1 MNILDYAASVPTP
14 ADWTAA
20 FQQAIA
26 DLRTRGGGTLIVPA
40 GDYPTGAIRLYD
52 NMTLHIESGAVLRFH
67 QDASAFPLI
76 DLEFEGIAGLA
87 HQPCIYA
94 EHAKNVTI
102 TGLWHAGGQGSYW
115 WTRQP
120 GRAEGTSAT
129 LPRVLQ
135 PLRACDAGERD
146 AHQLPGVDGASAL
159 LPECGHSRAE
169 YQKSGGFPQHRRHR
183 PRRLSGCAHPRLH
196 D

>member
-52 NMTLHIESGAVLRFH
+52 NMMLHIESGAVLRFH

-94 EHAKNVTI
+94 EDAKNVTI
-102 TGLWHAGGQGSYW
+102 TG
-115 WTRQP
+115 
-120 GRAEGTSAT
+120 
-129 LPRVLQ
+129 
-135 PLRACDAGERD
+135 
-146 AHQLPGVDGASAL
+146 
-159 LPECGHSRAE
+159 
-169 YQKSGGFPQHRRHR
+169 
-183 PRRLSGCAHPRLH
+183 
-196 D
+196 

>member
-14 ADWTAA
+14 ADWTAV

-67 QDASAFPLI
+67 QDASVFPLI

-102 TGLWHAGGQGSYW
+102 TGCGTLDGQGSYW
-115 WTRQP
+115 WMRQ
-120 GRAEGTSAT
+120 RAG
-129 LPRVLQ
+129 Q
-135 PLRACDAGERD
+135 N
-146 AHQLPGVDGASAL
+146 
-159 LPECGHSRAE
+159 
-169 YQKSGGFPQHRRHR
+169 
-183 PRRLSGCAHPRLH
+183 AHPRPYLVCFNH
-196 D
+196 

>member
-67 QDASAFPLI
+67 QDASTFPLI

-94 EHAKNVTI
+94 EHAKNVTSPAMARWMDRAA
-102 TGLWHAGGQGSYW
+102 TGGRASGQG
-115 WTRQP
+115 RMHIRDP
-120 GRAEGTSAT
+120 TS
-129 LPRVLQ
+129 
-135 PLRACDAGERD
+135 C
-146 AHQLPGVDGASAL
+146 ASTTA
-159 LPECGHSRAE
+159 SM
-169 YQKSGGFPQHRRHR
+169 
-183 PRRLSGCAHPRLH
+183 
-196 D
+196 